1 MLEKHVIDIWR
12 TQEVEK
18 IISKGVK
25 AKMKALESGIM
36 PTYIEI
42 SRYDYNILDNYN
54 KENEHLK
61 IEEDKMTF
69 LGLKVL
75 ISDKKDFKNIKI
87 L

>member
-1 MLEKHVIDIWR
+1 
-12 TQEVEK
+12 
-18 IISKGVK
+18 
-25 AKMKALESGIM
+25 MKALESGIM

-42 SRYDYNILDNYN
+42 SRYDYNILDSYN